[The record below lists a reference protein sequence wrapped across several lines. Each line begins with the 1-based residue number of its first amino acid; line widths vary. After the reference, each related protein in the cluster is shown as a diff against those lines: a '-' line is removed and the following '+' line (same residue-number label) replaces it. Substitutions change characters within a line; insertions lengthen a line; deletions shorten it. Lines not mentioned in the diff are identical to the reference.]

1 MLEMNSQYK
10 PDIRAC
16 MSIPGML
23 LQENVILAL
32 QTYQSQ
38 HGLYVLSPIYCVQDS
53 KSRNRN
59 TGMSPLSI
67 PEA

>member
-1 MLEMNSQYK
+1 MFEMNSEHK

-38 HGLYVLSPIYCVQDS
+38 HGLYVLSLIYYVQDS
-53 KSRNRN
+53 KSSNRN
-59 TGMSPLSI
+59 TGMN
-67 PEA
+67 

>member
-1 MLEMNSQYK
+1 MNSQFK
-10 PDIRAC
+10 PEIRAW

-38 HGLYVLSPIYCVQDS
+38 HGLYVLSLIYYVQDS
-53 KSRNRN
+53 KSSNIN
-59 TGMSPLSI
+59 TGMNYFI
-67 PEA
+67 